1 MMFRIHV
8 HIKQNAA
15 LSRYYSQKIRVYYF
29 DLLVVWIPAGIAICY
44 QGLTFVANLIHIDL
58 L

>member
-1 MMFRIHV
+1 MY
-8 HIKQNAA
+8 IKQNAA
-15 LSRYYSQKIRVYYF
+15 PSRYYSQKIRVYYF

-44 QGLTFVANLIHIDL
+44 KGLTFVAIFIHIDL